1 MGTDNTRCIRVRNIM
16 TLNCGNSEALDAL
29 NSTRDEIKNALAQG
43 KDAISTLESKVTE
56 AISQLESVKVPI
68 PSVAA
73 PNLQE
78 DINNVINQAT
88 ADINQALTELPG
100 KIAEFQETWSD
111 VLSDSEIE
119 GYIDKMQSVVTDAV
133 ADPTSLLDFDP
144 CKEFPNKEIKT
155 TTNDLGETVNEAI
168 QKAKTIEIPT
178 INPVEVSESAAPIQT
193 VVVHQE
199 AQPDKQPSAA
209 SPSGLSLFD
218 VMKAHSTYSETL
230 RGIKNTYHQGLYD
243 AKEAQIT
250 RYEQDNSALEK
261 EIGQKKKQT
270 GKDFATLEKEGA
282 WSEQIIRYADGY
294 DALVDEFDDID
305 NRIAVLELLQLGYI
319 SVITEELELKDFQPT
334 EDSFNS
340 GGKQGNI
347 TQGDKDTW
355 TKMKAHIDANK
366 QVVIDY
372 YNYKNRNK

>member
-1 MGTDNTRCIRVRNIM
+1 M

-29 NSTRDEIKNALAQG
+29 NTTRDDIKNALAQG
-43 KDAISTLESKVTE
+43 KDAIATLESKVSE
-56 AISQLESVKVPI
+56 AITQLNSVKVPI
-68 PSVAA
+68 PSVTA

-78 DINNVINQAT
+78 DINSVISQAT
-88 ADINQALTELPG
+88 TDINQALTELPG
-100 KIAEFQETWSD
+100 KIAEFQEVWGD
-111 VLSDSEIE
+111 VLSDAEVQ
-119 GYIDKMQSVVTDAV
+119 GYIDKMQSVVTNAV

-155 TTNDLGETVNEAI
+155 TTNDLGETVNEAV

-178 INPVEVSESAAPIQT
+178 INPIEISESAAPVQT
-193 VVVHQE
+193 VVSHQE
-199 AQPDKQPSAA
+199 IQPEKKPSVA

-218 VMKAHSTYSETL
+218 VTVAHNTYSETL

-243 AKEAQIT
+243 AKEAQISQ
-250 RYEQDNSALEK
+250 YEQDNAALEK

-282 WSEQIIRYADGY
+282 WSAQIIRYADGY

-305 NRIAVLELLQLGYI
+305 NRIAVIEVLQLGYT
-319 SVITEELELKDFQPT
+319 SVLTEELELKDFQPT
-334 EDSFNS
+334 EDSFNA
-340 GGKQGNI
+340 GGLQGNI